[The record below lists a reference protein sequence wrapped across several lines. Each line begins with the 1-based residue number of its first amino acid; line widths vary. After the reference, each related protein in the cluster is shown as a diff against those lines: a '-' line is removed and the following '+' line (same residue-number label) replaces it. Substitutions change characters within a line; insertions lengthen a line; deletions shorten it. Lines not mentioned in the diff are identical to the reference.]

1 MVINSVIPILLPVSI
16 RRLYPEFGMSQL
28 RSLKSGKAVGLD
40 RIPARLLKDSADI
53 VAKPVAFIINTSL
66 RNAQVPSDWN
76 LHGSFHSLKRER
88 LMRWTIIARFPFYLF
103 YLRF

>member
-1 MVINSVIPILLPVSI
+1 
-16 RRLYPEFGMSQL
+16 MSQR

-53 VAKPVAFIINTSL
+53 VAKPVTFIINTSCVFPKFPVIGNP
-66 RNAQVPSDWN
+66 R
-76 LHGSFHSLKRER
+76 GSFRFLKRDG

-103 YLRF
+103 YPRS